1 MKKKAA
7 PGLGVERELKFAQAD
22 LEALRQRLAEVEAE
36 RVGPAVFEENWLL
49 DRDGELAGS
58 ESVLRV
64 RAEEGRGALITFKG
78 PARFEATT
86 KIRAEV
92 ELRIES
98 AERAL
103 ALLEV
108 LGYKVVKRYQKMR
121 EEWRLGAE
129 VICLDH
135 TPLGDFVEFEGEK
148 AEAVARRCGF
158 DPATAVGKSYLML
171 WADHVAANPGA
182 PHDMVFSDPSR

>member
-86 KIRAEV
+86 KERLAEIRGYV
-92 ELRIES
+92 EAHLRELE
-98 AERAL
+98 ADMERERA
-103 ALLEV
+103 A
-108 LGYKVVKRYQKMR
+108 
-121 EEWRLGAE
+121 A
-129 VICLDH
+129 
-135 TPLGDFVEFEGEK
+135 
-148 AEAVARRCGF
+148 
-158 DPATAVGKSYLML
+158 PAPA
-171 WADHVAANPGA
+171 
-182 PHDMVFSDPSR
+182 